1 MAVNTTAQ
9 GNISISSI
17 NAENTATTS
26 NSLKDLSITAI
37 EEGNISTLNEA
48 PYAMSEFSGYVH
60 ASAFGALSGIMRA
73 RTIGSTNNSFYR
85 TYSVNQGGDGFTV
98 SVYALVKVILNTS
111 GCYLQVAGYSSA
123 STSIWYNL
131 AGATNTLGTAYVT
144 GASGTTGF
152 TSANVSAVR
161 LIYGVETNTAA
172 FTAIPFAGAT
182 YFPSSGAWQSLSS
195 GQSAGFMVYDTT
207 PPVYAGT
214 FASANHYGY
223 VTLSLRGP
231 GKLDTEVY
239 ALDWFL
245 SVSGSS
251 TSCFTAGS
259 LVTMGD
265 GSTKAIETVVVG
277 EDLMGNEGVIN
288 TVIKLRHHE
297 QRIRQI
303 YVINNYLETTET
315 HPILT
320 TDGWKSLLPEAT
332 TEQHPELTISM
343 LEIGDKLVKYNT
355 SGVRSEEVVETIT
368 SDERDIPVYNFDV
381 TGNDTFIVNDVVVH
395 NK

>member
-1 MAVNTTAQ
+1 MTIPST
-9 GNISISSI
+9 NISLAAIQAETGYGSTSNISLTTQSQNAITAGNTI
-17 NAENTATTS
+17 NNTA
-26 NSLKDLSITAI
+26 
-37 EEGNISTLNEA
+37 
-48 PYAMSEFSGYVH
+48 PYGMHEWIGYVH
-60 ASAFGALSGIMRA
+60 ATAYGTLSGVVRA
-73 RTIGSTNNSFYR
+73 RTIGSTANSFYR
-85 TYSVNQGGDGFTV
+85 AYSTSQSGDGFVV
-98 SVYALVKVILNTS
+98 SVYALVKVVLNTS
-111 GCYLQVAGYSSA
+111 GCYLQVAGINA
-123 STSIWYNL
+123 VSTSYWYNL
-131 AGATNTLGTAYVT
+131 AGAAQNLGNTYVT
-144 GASGTTGF
+144 AASGTTGF
-152 TSANVSAVR
+152 TSNNVSAVQ
-161 LIYGVETNTAA
+161 LIYGVETGTASFSA
-172 FTAIPFAGAT
+172 NAGAT
-182 YFPSSGAWQSLSS
+182 YFPASGAWQSLSN
-195 GQSAGFMVYDTT
+195 GQSAGFQVRETT
-207 PPVYAGT
+207 PIIYASESG
-214 FASANHYGY
+214 SANHYGY

-239 ALDWFL
+239 ALDWYMT
-245 SVSGSS
+245 VSGSS

-277 EDLMGNEGVIN
+277 EELMGNEGVTN
-288 TVIKLRHHE
+288 TVIQLRHHE

-343 LEIGDKLVKYNT
+343 LEIGDTLVKYNT
-355 SGVRSEEVVETIT
+355 SGVRSEEVIETIT